1 MAWGNGFTWSDTC
14 SLTER
19 PRDADSVTV
28 SRDPRRPLTLRAGL
42 FALLLSALWGGN
54 PVAIKAGLEDAPP
67 LRLGWLRFVVGGVVV
82 LAWALATRRS
92 LRIARHEWRPL
103 LFLGCLFAV
112 QIAFMNIGQ
121 DFTSAGH
128 AVVITT
134 TSPLWT
140 SVIAHF
146 YVPGD
151 RLSKGRFLGAMVA
164 YSGIVV
170 LFSRGIGNPSEFL
183 LGDFLMLISAILLGA
198 RQVYLSNFSQGIEPQ
213 KLLLSQSVVGTVA
226 FVLASFFVEPDPYNW
241 TGRLIVALLYQGAV
255 IAGFGFIG
263 SVWLLQRYLP
273 SRVTVIWI
281 IQPAFG
287 VLLGWLVLGETV
299 GPELYAGAALII
311 VGSYMAQRLGSTS
324 AG

>member
-1 MAWGNGFTWSDTC
+1 MTDRTGEVPKVS
-14 SLTER
+14 
-19 PRDADSVTV
+19 ADS
-28 SRDPRRPLTLRAGL
+28 SQRRPLTLRAGL

-67 LRLGWLRFVVGGVVV
+67 LRLGWLRFVIGGVVV

-92 LRIARHEWRPL
+92 LRLARHEWKPL

-134 TSPLWT
+134 TFPLWT

-170 LFSRGIGNPSEFL
+170 LFSSGIGSPGEFL
-183 LGDFLMLISAILLGA
+183 LGDFLMLVSAILLGA
-198 RQVYLSNFSQGIEPQ
+198 RQVYLSNYSQGIEPQ
-213 KLLLSQSVVGTVA
+213 KLLLSQSVVGTVT

-263 SVWLLQRYLP
+263 SVWLLKRYLP

-281 IQPAFG
+281 IQPVFG
-287 VLLGWLVLGETV
+287 VLLSWWILGETV
-299 GPELYAGAALII
+299 GPELYAGAALVI
-311 VGSYMAQRLGSTS
+311 VGSYMAQRLGSTN
-324 AG
+324 AGPGERPGT

>member
-1 MAWGNGFTWSDTC
+1 MTDRTRVPGAPS
-14 SLTER
+14 
-19 PRDADSVTV
+19 ADSST
-28 SRDPRRPLTLRAGL
+28 RRPLTLRAGL

-54 PVAIKAGLEDAPP
+54 PVAIKAGLADAPP
-67 LRLGWLRFVVGGVVV
+67 LRLGWLRFVIGGIVV
-82 LAWALATRRS
+82 LAWALITRRT
-92 LRIARHEWRPL
+92 LKVARHEWKPL

-151 RLSKGRFLGAMVA
+151 RLSRGRFLGAMVA

-170 LFSRGIGNPSEFL
+170 LFARGIGNPGEFL
-183 LGDFLMLISAILLGA
+183 LGDFLMLVSAILLGT
-198 RQVYLSNFSQGIEPQ
+198 RQVYISNFSQGIEPQ
-213 KLLLSQSVVGTVA
+213 KLLLSQSVVGTVT
-226 FVLASFFVEPDPYNW
+226 FVLASFFLEPDPYNW

-263 SVWLLQRYLP
+263 SVWLLKRYLP

-287 VLLGWLVLGETV
+287 VLLGWWILGETV

-311 VGSYMAQRLGSTS
+311 VGSYMAQRLGSANAKADERRRT
-324 AG
+324 

>member
-1 MAWGNGFTWSDTC
+1 MTDRTRVPGAPS
-14 SLTER
+14 
-19 PRDADSVTV
+19 ADSST
-28 SRDPRRPLTLRAGL
+28 RRPLTLRAGL

-54 PVAIKAGLEDAPP
+54 PVAIKAGLADAPP
-67 LRLGWLRFVVGGVVV
+67 LRLGWLRFVIGGIVV
-82 LAWALATRRS
+82 LAWALITRRS
-92 LRIARHEWRPL
+92 LKVARHEWKPL

-134 TSPLWT
+134 TSALWT

-151 RLSKGRFLGAMVA
+151 RLSRGRFLGAMVA

-170 LFSRGIGNPSEFL
+170 LFARGIGNPGEFL
-183 LGDFLMLISAILLGA
+183 LGDFLMLVSAILLGT
-198 RQVYLSNFSQGIEPQ
+198 RQVYISNFSQGIEPQ
-213 KLLLSQSVVGTVA
+213 KLLLSQSVVGTVT
-226 FVLASFFVEPDPYNW
+226 FVLASFFLEPDPYNW

-263 SVWLLQRYLP
+263 SVWLLKRYLP

-287 VLLGWLVLGETV
+287 VLLGWWILGETV
-299 GPELYAGAALII
+299 GPELYAGAALVI
-311 VGSYMAQRLGSTS
+311 VGSYMAQRMGSAKAAPDGRRRT
-324 AG
+324 

>member
-1 MAWGNGFTWSDTC
+1 MTDRAGEVPKVS
-14 SLTER
+14 
-19 PRDADSVTV
+19 ADS
-28 SRDPRRPLTLRAGL
+28 SQRRPLTLRAGL

-67 LRLGWLRFVVGGVVV
+67 LRLGWLRFVIGGVVV

-92 LRIARHEWRPL
+92 LRLTRHEWKPL

-134 TSPLWT
+134 TFPLWT

-170 LFSRGIGNPSEFL
+170 LFSSGIGSPGEFL

-198 RQVYLSNFSQGIEPQ
+198 RQVYLSNYSQGIEPQ
-213 KLLLSQSVVGTVA
+213 KLLLSQSVVGTVT

-263 SVWLLQRYLP
+263 SLWLLKRYLP

-281 IQPAFG
+281 IQPVFG
-287 VLLGWLVLGETV
+287 VLLSWWILGETV
-299 GPELYAGAALII
+299 GPELYAGAGLVI
-311 VGSYMAQRLGSTS
+311 VGSYMAQRLVSTNAGSDDRRRT
-324 AG
+324 

>member
-1 MAWGNGFTWSDTC
+1 MTDRTRVEGAS
-14 SLTER
+14 
-19 PRDADSVTV
+19 PADSST
-28 SRDPRRPLTLRAGL
+28 RRPLTLRAGL

-54 PVAIKAGLEDAPP
+54 PVAIKAGLADAPP
-67 LRLGWLRFVVGGVVV
+67 LRLGWLRFVIGGIVV
-82 LAWALATRRS
+82 LAWALVTRRS
-92 LRIARHEWRPL
+92 LKVARHEWKPL

-128 AVVITT
+128 AVVTTT

-151 RLSKGRFLGAMVA
+151 RLSRGRFLGAMVA

-170 LFSRGIGNPSEFL
+170 LFARGIGNPGEFL
-183 LGDFLMLISAILLGA
+183 LGDFLMLVSAILLGT
-198 RQVYLSNFSQGIEPQ
+198 RQVYISNFSQGIEPQ
-213 KLLLSQSVVGTVA
+213 KLLLSQSVVGTVT
-226 FVLASFFVEPDPYNW
+226 FVLASFFLEPDPYNW

-287 VLLGWLVLGETV
+287 VLLGWWILGEAV
-299 GPELYAGAALII
+299 GPELYAGAALVI
-311 VGSYMAQRLGSTS
+311 VGSYMAQRLGSANVE
-324 AG
+324 AGERRRT

>member
-1 MAWGNGFTWSDTC
+1 MTDRT
-14 SLTER
+14 
-19 PRDADSVTV
+19 RDPDPV
-28 SRDPRRPLTLRAGL
+28 SPARDPRRPLTLRAGL

-67 LRLGWLRFVVGGVVV
+67 LRLGWLRFVIGGIVV
-82 LAWALATRRS
+82 LAWALVTRRS
-92 LRIARHEWRPL
+92 LSVASHEWKPL

-134 TSPLWT
+134 TFPLWT

-170 LFSRGIGNPSEFL
+170 LFSRGIGNPGEFL
-183 LGDFLMLISAILLGA
+183 LGDFLLLISAILLGA
-198 RQVYLSNFSQGIEPQ
+198 RQVYLSNSSQAIEPQ

-226 FVLASFFVEPDPYNW
+226 FVTASLVLEPDAYNW
-241 TGRLIVALLYQGAV
+241 TGQLIVALAYQGAV

-273 SRVTVIWI
+273 SRVSVIWI
-281 IQPAFG
+281 IQPVFG
-287 VLLGWLVLGETV
+287 VLLSWWILGETV
-299 GPELYAGAALII
+299 GPELYAGAALVIA
-311 VGSYMAQRLGSTS
+311 GSYLAQRAGSAKAAPRERRQT
-324 AG
+324 